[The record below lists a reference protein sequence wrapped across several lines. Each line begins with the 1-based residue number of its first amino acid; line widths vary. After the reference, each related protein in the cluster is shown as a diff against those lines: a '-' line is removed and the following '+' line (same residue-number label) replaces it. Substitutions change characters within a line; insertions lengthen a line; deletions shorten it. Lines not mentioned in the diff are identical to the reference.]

1 MARYGYKCKLFYG
14 AEGTAEL
21 KIIGDVTINDSR
33 TDIDVSSR
41 LTNGFKSHVGGMREL
56 SIEINMEHL
65 PDDAGFKA
73 VRNAYLNN
81 TPIHFKSDDGDDYAA
96 IDNDFTILEFPQAEP
111 LDDKL
116 SHAIKAS
123 LYVKESE
130 TSAEASETS
139 AGA

>member
-1 MARYGYKCKLFYG
+1 MARYGYKCKLLYG
-14 AEGTAEL
+14 DGSKEL

-41 LTNGFKSHVGGMREL
+41 LTNGLKSHVGGLRDVTL
-56 SIEINMEHL
+56 EINMEHL
-65 PDDAGFKA
+65 PDDEGFKA

-81 TPIHFKSDDGDDYAA
+81 TPIHFKSDDGDEYAA

-116 SHAIKAS
+116 SHAVKAS

-130 TSAEASETS
+130 TPGE
-139 AGA
+139 